1 MLFLK
6 FSKFFYFI
14 LVVNTSTHRKEKNEM
29 ERFLIDS
36 FNAAYGLYQ
45 DIKTGN
51 YREDREADELALKR
65 NVARYSNFAAQYG
78 LPQLNVEK
86 ASSVQISQYLE
97 KSAKLIA
104 AIS

>member
-1 MLFLK
+1 M
-6 FSKFFYFI
+6 
-14 LVVNTSTHRKEKNEM
+14 R
-29 ERFLIDS
+29 RFLIDS

-104 AIS
+104 TIA

>member
-1 MLFLK
+1 M
-6 FSKFFYFI
+6 
-14 LVVNTSTHRKEKNEM
+14 R
-29 ERFLIDS
+29 RFLIDS

-97 KSAKLIA
+97 KSAKLLLFRSSSQTDTIIVPVFFVLKYPA
-104 AIS
+104 SSV

>member
-1 MLFLK
+1 
-6 FSKFFYFI
+6 
-14 LVVNTSTHRKEKNEM
+14 M

-51 YREDREADELALKR
+51 YREDRKADELALKR

>member
-1 MLFLK
+1 M
-6 FSKFFYFI
+6 
-14 LVVNTSTHRKEKNEM
+14 R
-29 ERFLIDS
+29 RFLIDS

-86 ASSVQISQYLE
+86 ASSGPGCGRR
-97 KSAKLIA
+97 
-104 AIS
+104 